1 MHIDPTLYTGRPQN
15 LEGRLPREV
24 ACYDLLDRL
33 AIPYT
38 RVDHD
43 ALPTIEA
50 CLEVDRLL
58 GAEICKNLFLRNA
71 QKTEFY
77 LLLTPSIFS

>member
-38 RVDHD
+38 RVDLIRRIPLQPAMRLRRSW
-43 ALPTIEA
+43 ALPSVRIWCCA
-50 CLEVDRLL
+50 IGR
-58 GAEICKNLFLRNA
+58 KP
-71 QKTEFY
+71 
-77 LLLTPSIFS
+77 PSIFS

>member
-33 AIPYT
+33 AINQK
-38 RVDHD
+38 
-43 ALPTIEA
+43 
-50 CLEVDRLL
+50 LL
-58 GAEICKNLFLRNA
+58 
-71 QKTEFY
+71 
-77 LLLTPSIFS
+77 FSCVSTFGLVL

>member
-38 RVDHD
+38 
-43 ALPTIEA
+43 P
-50 CLEVDRLL
+50 
-58 GAEICKNLFLRNA
+58 GG
-71 QKTEFY
+71 
-77 LLLTPSIFS
+77 P